1 MDREPTSSSRS
12 QVIDLITVVFQQEL
26 YLLEVQARSIELYI
40 EPHRIQNIY
49 VVINDSD
56 AIVSQIDLAWW
67 GVNSHKVKLIPRS
80 LWGDAETLHGWA
92 SQQLY
97 KLLAAEQAES
107 AWSMCLDAKTWFV
120 QPLDWSKLFDTN
132 GKACFKSFPTIPV
145 FKSAQLFV
153 EQYLGIKLPHV
164 IGPGGVPFMFHTET
178 VKSMVKHI
186 DNFFD
191 FFVAHVQFPDELTEF
206 MLYSGFVIYKY
217 GNYTRLYSKE
227 QFYTVTNLADWQHT
241 EFDHILQYMG
251 SEHNL
256 TASIQGRAYAYL
268 TPEQLDCWTGFL
280 LTKQLIASPENT
292 KNKLN
297 IFR

>member
-56 AIVSQIDLAWW
+56 AIVSQIDPAWW

-80 LWGDAETLHGWA
+80 LWGNAETLHGWA

-120 QPLDWSKLFDTN
+120 QPLDWNKLFDVS
-132 GKACFKSFPTIPV
+132 GKVCFKSFPTIPV

-153 EQYLGIKLPHV
+153 EQYLGINLPHV
-164 IGPGGVPFMFHTET
+164 IGPGGVPFMFHTDT
-178 VKSMVKHI
+178 VKDMVKHI

-191 FFVAHVQFPDELTEF
+191 FFVEHVQLPNELTEF
-206 MLYSGFVIYKY
+206 MLYSGYVIYKHKSY
-217 GNYTRLYSKE
+217 SALYA
-227 QFYTVTNLADWQHT
+227 QQQHYTVTNLADWQLDD
-241 EFDHILQYMG
+241 FNQILGRMG
-251 SEHNL
+251 SGHNI
-256 TASIQGRAYAYL
+256 TASIQGRAYQHL
-268 TPEQLDCWTGFL
+268 TLEQLDCWTEFL